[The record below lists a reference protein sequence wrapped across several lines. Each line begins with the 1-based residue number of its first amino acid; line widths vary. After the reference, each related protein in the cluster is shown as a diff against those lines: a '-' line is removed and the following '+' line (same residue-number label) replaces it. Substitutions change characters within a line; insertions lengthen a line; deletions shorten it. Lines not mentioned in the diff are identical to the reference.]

1 MNLIWQGILLGL
13 GLSVLVGP
21 LIFLY
26 IQVGIQF
33 GFRSAFFLGLGAWMS
48 DLMFILIIYFGI
60 SFVLQVTG
68 SHGFVLW
75 MGIIGGVILI
85 FIGAGLLL
93 HRPKEQVKEDQ
104 SLTPNS
110 SLLGFW
116 LKGFLINTFNPFAVF
131 FWISIMTGFSANK
144 YSGPDISILFAS
156 ILGTIIATDILKILL
171 ARPLKRIMSGDA
183 LLFLQK
189 IVGTALVLL
198 GLILVYRVF

>member
-1 MNLIWQGILLGL
+1 MKRKCNPREFNLAGYLTWTGTQRFG
-13 GLSVLVGP
+13 GP
-21 LIFLY
+21 IDFLY

-104 SLTPNS
+104 SLT
-110 SLLGFW
+110 
-116 LKGFLINTFNPFAVF
+116 
-131 FWISIMTGFSANK
+131 
-144 YSGPDISILFAS
+144 
-156 ILGTIIATDILKILL
+156 
-171 ARPLKRIMSGDA
+171 
-183 LLFLQK
+183 
-189 IVGTALVLL
+189 
-198 GLILVYRVF
+198 